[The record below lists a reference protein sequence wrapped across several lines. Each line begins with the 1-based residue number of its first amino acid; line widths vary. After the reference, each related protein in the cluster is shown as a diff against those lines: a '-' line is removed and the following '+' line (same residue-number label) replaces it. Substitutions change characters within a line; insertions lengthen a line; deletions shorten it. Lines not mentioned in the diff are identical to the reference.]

1 MLISL
6 YNKLHFMWTN
16 NFFFFCA
23 VNYFGN
29 IMKAVVLVEVQI
41 HIFKTWTLNVCERLV
56 SLFDR
61 FCPRASPGT
70 ANWVGPRARR
80 RA

>member
-1 MLISL
+1 
-6 YNKLHFMWTN
+6 
-16 NFFFFCA
+16 
-23 VNYFGN
+23 
-29 IMKAVVLVEVQI
+29 MKAVVLVEVQI

-61 FCPRASPGT
+61 FFPRASPGT